1 MESFMLFDTLCN
13 LGEIPQEIEKKML
26 PLYEE
31 TYGAVV
37 KDFSVSRPD
46 KHSIVMTWKR
56 TLSLPKN
63 KQLIGVLDAE
73 LITGWTVSGT
83 KPLAF
88 TNIRPTQNKT
98 GTVLTRSFL
107 KRYKMMMKKNYGLN
121 YNRYDI
127 SVSATD
133 SELKLTIKFLPYI
146 GVVYRYIYMGE
157 GKYHGWSYV
166 GETVNEKDR
175 KRNWKKDDDK
185 YANHELT
192 EAKRTLDKNKWK
204 YRQLD
209 IVDDF
214 YNLNDVKSK
223 LFELEEYYIKRY
235 NTREE
240 GFNKSSVGTGNK
252 DNSPSEETRKK
263 IGEKSKGRIHTEET
277 KKKISES
284 NLGRHHTDIAKQKI
298 SLGNS
303 GKQRTEAMR
312 EAQSQRMKGIEPK
325 AASEAAKK
333 WRESNGG
340 GYWSAHK
347 IPDSVK
353 ANMKKA
359 QQKRGKA
366 VRAVAPDGTMKDYNT
381 MLDAAIDLGMNAG
394 SISNN
399 LKSKGVCNNGYTFR
413 EIPKLF

>member
-1 MESFMLFDTLCN
+1 M
-13 LGEIPQEIEKKML
+13 
-26 PLYEE
+26 
-31 TYGAVV
+31 
-37 KDFSVSRPD
+37 
-46 KHSIVMTWKR
+46 
-56 TLSLPKN
+56 
-63 KQLIGVLDAE
+63 
-73 LITGWTVSGT
+73 
-83 KPLAF
+83 
-88 TNIRPTQNKT
+88 
-98 GTVLTRSFL
+98 
-107 KRYKMMMKKNYGLN
+107 
-121 YNRYDI
+121 
-127 SVSATD
+127 
-133 SELKLTIKFLPYI
+133 
-146 GVVYRYIYMGE
+146 
-157 GKYHGWSYV
+157 
-166 GETVNEKDR
+166 
-175 KRNWKKDDDK
+175 
-185 YANHELT
+185 
-192 EAKRTLDKNKWK
+192 
-204 YRQLD
+204 
-209 IVDDF
+209 
-214 YNLNDVKSK
+214 KSK

-240 GFNKSSVGTGNK
+240 GFNKSSAGTGNK
-252 DNSPSEETRKK
+252 DNSPSEETRRK

-340 GYWSAHK
+340 GYWSDHK

-366 VRAVAPDGTMKDYNT
+366 VRAVAPDGSWKDYTT
-381 MLDAAIDLGMNAG
+381 MLDAATELGMNAG
-394 SISNN
+394 SIANN

>member
-1 MESFMLFDTLCN
+1 
-13 LGEIPQEIEKKML
+13 
-26 PLYEE
+26 
-31 TYGAVV
+31 
-37 KDFSVSRPD
+37 
-46 KHSIVMTWKR
+46 
-56 TLSLPKN
+56 
-63 KQLIGVLDAE
+63 
-73 LITGWTVSGT
+73 
-83 KPLAF
+83 
-88 TNIRPTQNKT
+88 
-98 GTVLTRSFL
+98 
-107 KRYKMMMKKNYGLN
+107 MMKKNYGLN

-133 SELKLTIKFLPYI
+133 SELILTINFLPYI
-146 GVVYRYIYMGE
+146 GVVYRYIYLGE
-157 GKYHGWSYV
+157 GKYHGWSYI

-223 LFELEEYYIKRY
+223 LFELEEDYIKRY

-240 GFNKSSVGTGNK
+240 GFNKSSAGTGNK
-252 DNSPSEETRKK
+252 DNSPSEETRRK

-381 MLDAAIDLGMNAG
+381 MLDAAIDIGMKVG

>member
-1 MESFMLFDTLCN
+1 MESFMLFNTLSN
-13 LGEIPQEIEKKML
+13 LGEIPQKIEKKMR

-37 KDFSVSRPD
+37 NDFSVSRLD

-73 LITGWTVSGT
+73 LITGWTVSDT
-83 KPLAF
+83 KPLTF
-88 TNIRPTQNKT
+88 TNIRPTKNKT
-98 GTVLTRSFL
+98 GTVLTRSFI

-133 SELKLTIKFLPYI
+133 SELILTIKFLPYI
-146 GVVYRYIYMGE
+146 GVVYRYIYIGG
-157 GKYHGWSYV
+157 GKYQGWSYI

-284 NLGRHHTDIAKQKI
+284 NIGRHHTDIAKQKI

-303 GKQRTEAMR
+303 GKKRSEAMR

-381 MLDAAIDLGMNAG
+381 MLDAATELGMNVG

-399 LKSKGVCNNGYTFR
+399 LKSKGVCNNGYRFS